1 MTQYRYNHLTLSSSH
16 CLLRWGRGSLLTR
29 GVCNIGK
36 LNYYLGKRAFTER
49 GEGRFPAVDFC
60 KFPEATCTEVLGGER
75 EAEDLKW
82 IAGMFEY
89 IDRIQN
95 YRGGWDYFTALKR
108 FVDGEMTD
116 NSFIDTVSS
125 IFVRGCHFP
134 NCSSLQVTKKEE
146 RKANFYKVLSMFGDP
161 RAMPPPTV
169 RPTPP
174 PTTSRPTTLSPV
186 KSILSPSLAKPQESQ
201 TNLSPPPIGT
211 VPSTAWMQ
219 PLPTELSGYT
229 QPVNPT
235 TTTNPFEAD
244 LGDELIPIEDNPAA
258 LLIVC
263 SRWIMTFLLV
273 ISITL
278 L

>member
-1 MTQYRYNHLTLSSSH
+1 
-16 CLLRWGRGSLLTR
+16 LLTR

-75 EAEDLKW
+75 EAEDRKW
-82 IAGMFEY
+82 ITGMFEY

-95 YRGGWDYFTALKR
+95 YRGGWDYFTALKQ
-108 FVDGEMTD
+108 FVDGGMTD
-116 NSFIDTVSS
+116 DSFIDTVSS
-125 IFVRGCHFP
+125 IFVQGCHFP

-146 RKANFYKVLSMFGDP
+146 RKANFYRVLSMFGDP
-161 RAMPPPTV
+161 RATPPPTV

-186 KSILSPSLAKPQESQ
+186 KSILPPSLAKPQESQ
-201 TNLSPPPIGT
+201 TNLPSPPIGT
-211 VPSTAWMQ
+211 APSTAWMQ
-219 PLPTELSGYT
+219 PLPTEPSGYT
-229 QPVNPT
+229 QPVTPT
-235 TTTNPFEAD
+235 TINPFDTGD
-244 LGDELIPIEDNPAA
+244 LGDELIPIEDNPAS
-258 LLIVC
+258 LLIVF
-263 SRWIMTFLLV
+263 SGWIISLLLV
-273 ISITL
+273 VSITL